1 MGSPYIPGPG
11 DEETWG
17 RCTGHEHDPR
27 TETIEEFWSICVDDE
42 VFDEDEE
49 EGEDPLEDK

>member
-1 MGSPYIPGPG
+1 MSRLYIPGPG
-11 DEETWG
+11 DEATWG

-27 TETIEEFWSICVDDE
+27 TEDEADFWGVCVDDE

-49 EGEDPLEDK
+49 QGEDPLEGK